1 MADEPEFIV
10 EYVLAKPIKAFD
22 EELAIIK
29 LRKPTG
35 ADLIRVGNPVLF
47 YPHADPIKIE
57 HDMPKMVTMMSR
69 LSGIPV
75 ASLERMSTEDL
86 LGIAWSLSPFF
97 IPPL

>member
-10 EYVLAKPIKAFD
+10 EYVLSKPIKAFD
-22 EELAIIK
+22 EELAVIK
-29 LRKPTG
+29 LRMPTG

-47 YPHADPIKIE
+47 YPHAEPIKIE
-57 HDMPKMVTMMSR
+57 HDMPKMVTMISR

-75 ASLERMSTEDL
+75 GSLERLSAEDL